1 MRQTLLIGALFL
13 LLATSYSCKN
23 TRMYKQLDEL
33 MGATITLPDR
43 ILCVYEGE
51 SYPMPDSLRWK
62 TRFIVFVD
70 STECSKCRITRFAKY
85 VDMFRLSDETRA
97 FVPILLVSTSQ
108 HEQQEIIEHL
118 QQIEL
123 PFPVYLDENHSF
135 ANDNPLVMADSRFS
149 AVTVDEDGRVL
160 LVGDPAGNEKY
171 MAMFRREIIDTRF
184 I

>member
-1 MRQTLLIGALFL
+1 
-13 LLATSYSCKN
+13 
-23 TRMYKQLDEL
+23 
-33 MGATITLPDR
+33 
-43 ILCVYEGE
+43 
-51 SYPMPDSLRWK
+51 
-62 TRFIVFVD
+62 
-70 STECSKCRITRFAKY
+70 
-85 VDMFRLSDETRA
+85 MFRLSDETRA